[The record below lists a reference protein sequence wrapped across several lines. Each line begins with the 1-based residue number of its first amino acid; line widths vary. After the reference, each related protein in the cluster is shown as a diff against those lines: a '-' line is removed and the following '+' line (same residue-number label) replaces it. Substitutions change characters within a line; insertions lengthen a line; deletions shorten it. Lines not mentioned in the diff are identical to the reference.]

1 MKIQEFS
8 RLSGLS
14 AKTIRYY
21 ESIRILP
28 SPPRTSNGYRDY
40 REKDLERVRFV
51 AGIRSLDLSLDEIAE
66 ILAMRDRREAP
77 CRTLLDQIEQK
88 ADQIE
93 ERIRVLRQMET
104 DLRQLHDLGLTFPT
118 DDVDGK
124 NGTTMPDPR
133 VTHFWDGETQV
144 GQWFAEEVERYRGV
158 SWDTYYLYGPEA
170 KWDTVPPSLASS
182 GGTIYHE
189 RETLRTQLSIVLED
203 N

>member
-1 MKIQEFS
+1 MKIQQFS

-21 ESIRILP
+21 ESIGILP
-28 SPPRTSNGYRDY
+28 SPQRTSNGYRDY
-40 REKDLERVRFV
+40 SEKDLERAQFV

-77 CRTLLDQIEQK
+77 CRTLLDRIEQK

-93 ERIRVLRQMET
+93 ERIRALRQMEI
-104 DLRQLHDLGLTFPT
+104 DLRQLHNLGLTFPT

-124 NGTTMPDPR
+124 NCICHL
-133 VTHFWDGETQV
+133 VS
-144 GQWFAEEVERYRGV
+144 ERPNV
-158 SWDTYYLYGPEA
+158 N
-170 KWDTVPPSLASS
+170 AS
-182 GGTIYHE
+182 
-189 RETLRTQLSIVLED
+189 